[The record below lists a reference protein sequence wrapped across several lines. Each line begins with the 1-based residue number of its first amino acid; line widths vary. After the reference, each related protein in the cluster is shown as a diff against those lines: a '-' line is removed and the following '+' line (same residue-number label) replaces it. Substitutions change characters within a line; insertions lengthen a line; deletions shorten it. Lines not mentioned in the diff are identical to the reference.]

1 MTIFYVAL
9 AVLMFGI
16 MITVHELGHF
26 VAARLTRIPV
36 RAFAVGFGPALVKW
50 TSKKHETEFAIRAI
64 PMGGYCAFYGEDDI
78 DGKYKDDPRNFGIH
92 AVWRR
97 FITVLMGAVMNL
109 VLAFLVASLFYAL
122 SGVPR
127 ITGPYTTRIM
137 SVGQGSPGELAG
149 MQPGDRI
156 ARVNDVAIT
165 DNLSHVIAT
174 LAEADA
180 FPMKV
185 VVERGEGD
193 ALTQHEM
200 MLTPLYDTHEGRYLI
215 GINIQQAAPVTWQRG
230 NPMEV
235 LQAGYRLCVDAGSA
249 ILNGLRDLLLR
260 GKGMGDVSGVVGVT
274 QFIVEETRQAKLE
287 GYLYLMSVISIN
299 LGLFNLLPIPG
310 LDGSRLLFLVW
321 EGVRG
326 KPVKR
331 EAYVHAIGMLFLLGL
346 MIWINFR
353 DILRLFQ

>member
-1 MTIFYVAL
+1 
-9 AVLMFGI
+9 
-16 MITVHELGHF
+16 
-26 VAARLTRIPV
+26 
-36 RAFAVGFGPALVKW
+36 
-50 TSKKHETEFAIRAI
+50 
-64 PMGGYCAFYGEDDI
+64 
-78 DGKYKDDPRNFGIH
+78 
-92 AVWRR
+92 
-97 FITVLMGAVMNL
+97 
-109 VLAFLVASLFYAL
+109 
-122 SGVPR
+122 
-127 ITGPYTTRIM
+127 
-137 SVGQGSPGELAG
+137 
-149 MQPGDRI
+149 
-156 ARVNDVAIT
+156 
-165 DNLSHVIAT
+165 
-174 LAEADA
+174 
-180 FPMKV
+180 
-185 VVERGEGD
+185 
-193 ALTQHEM
+193 
-200 MLTPLYDTHEGRYLI
+200 
-215 GINIQQAAPVTWQRG
+215 
-230 NPMEV
+230 MEV

-274 QFIVEETRQAKLE
+274 RFIVEETRQAKVE

>member
-1 MTIFYVAL
+1 
-9 AVLMFGI
+9 
-16 MITVHELGHF
+16 
-26 VAARLTRIPV
+26 
-36 RAFAVGFGPALVKW
+36 
-50 TSKKHETEFAIRAI
+50 
-64 PMGGYCAFYGEDDI
+64 
-78 DGKYKDDPRNFGIH
+78 
-92 AVWRR
+92 
-97 FITVLMGAVMNL
+97 
-109 VLAFLVASLFYAL
+109 
-122 SGVPR
+122 
-127 ITGPYTTRIM
+127 
-137 SVGQGSPGELAG
+137 

-200 MLTPLYDTHEGRYLI
+200 MLTPLYDAHEGRYLI

-235 LQAGYRLCVDAGSA
+235 LQAGYKLCVDAGSA

-274 QFIVEETRQAKLE
+274 RFIVEETRQAKFE